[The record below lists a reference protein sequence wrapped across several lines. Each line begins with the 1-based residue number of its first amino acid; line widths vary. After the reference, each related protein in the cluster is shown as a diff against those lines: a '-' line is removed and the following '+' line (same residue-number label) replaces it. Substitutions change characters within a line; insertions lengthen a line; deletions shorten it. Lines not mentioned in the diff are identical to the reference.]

1 MRKIRSKIKPVR
13 DHWNEERIALE
24 KGLMKKYGLKRKKEL
39 RAAEAILRS
48 FRSQARALLIK
59 ADENRKRVLFE
70 KLQTLNILSEPTL
83 DNVLSLSLEDV
94 LERRLQT
101 VINKKGLAA
110 TVKQS
115 RQMITH
121 GRIYINSRRITFPS
135 YLVRKVDEESI
146 ALSAKS
152 DAK

>member
-1 MRKIRSKIKPVR
+1 MRKIRSKVEPVR
-13 DHWNEERIALE
+13 DHWNEEKIAAE
-24 KGLMKKYGLKRKKEL
+24 KVLMKKYGLKRKKEL
-39 RAAEAILRS
+39 RSAEAILRS
-48 FRSQARALLIK
+48 FRSQARALLTK

-70 KLQTLNILSEPTL
+70 KLQSLSILSEPTL

-101 VINKKGLAA
+101 IINKKGMAK

-135 YLVRKVDEESI
+135 YLVRKAEEESI
-146 ALSAKS
+146 AISAGVSK
-152 DAK
+152 